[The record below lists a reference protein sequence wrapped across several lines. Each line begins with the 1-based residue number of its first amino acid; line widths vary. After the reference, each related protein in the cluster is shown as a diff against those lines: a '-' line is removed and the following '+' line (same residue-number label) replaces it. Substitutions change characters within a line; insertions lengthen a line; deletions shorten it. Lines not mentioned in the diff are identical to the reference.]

1 MLFLDINTFDEQNLF
16 HYRSRKDLTSYQC
29 FSLDAAQYIPLMN
42 RIYSIVSSIKKGC
55 ELVTN
60 AFLWM

>member
-1 MLFLDINTFDEQNLF
+1 
-16 HYRSRKDLTSYQC
+16 
-29 FSLDAAQYIPLMN
+29 LDAAQYIPLMS